1 MNKCTILGRILRER
15 MLFSRL
21 DDENC
26 GRGGQLKGIFY
37 YDKYQ
42 KKPGSYSVYLC
53 TEQGKHPLLRG

>member
-1 MNKCTILGRILRER
+1 

-53 TEQGKHPLLRG
+53 TEQGKHPLLSG